1 MLPEKRQ
8 AEVNRLKKI
17 VNNPD
22 FKTPADLEQFFVAYT
37 ILIWDHKMIGMIYD
51 YYVDDIVLHA
61 EGGMDI
67 VGVEAVVRNTT
78 IKLNALP
85 DYKTTFSEIFAVG
98 NEENGYRFVQVTNG
112 RGSNLGPRTLGPA
125 TGKTF
130 TPDNIMNMCE
140 CLVKKTN
147 GKWKIVE
154 EWVLGSAKRLDAIYK
169 GSDF

>member
-1 MLPEKRQ
+1 MINNKKK

-22 FKTPADLEQFFVAYT
+22 FKTPTDVEQFFIAYT
-37 ILIWDHKMIGMIYD
+37 HLIWDHKMIGMIYD

-61 EGGMDI
+61 EDGQDV
-67 VGVEAVVRNTT
+67 VGVEAVVKNTT

-85 DYKTTFSEIFAVG
+85 DYQTTFSEIFAIG
-98 NEENGYRFVQVTNG
+98 NEENGYRFVQVTTG
-112 RGSNLGPRTLGPA
+112 RGTSLGPSSFGPA

-130 TPDNIMNMCE
+130 APDNIMNMCE
-140 CLVKKTN
+140 CLVKKNN

-154 EWVLGSAKRLDAIYK
+154 EWILGSAKKLDAIYK
-169 GSDF
+169 GYDL